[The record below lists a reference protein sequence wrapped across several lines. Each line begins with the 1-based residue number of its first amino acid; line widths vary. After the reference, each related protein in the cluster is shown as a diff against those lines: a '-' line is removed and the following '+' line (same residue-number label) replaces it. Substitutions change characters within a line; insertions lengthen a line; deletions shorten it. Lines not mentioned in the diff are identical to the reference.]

1 MRYCVMN
8 KLLSSFIFLILI
20 LSGCGVEM
28 EDVKKELMP
37 SIQRN
42 TDIIDSMK
50 KVQDV
55 SFTKISDNVLYMEK
69 DLSKIRDRI
78 KALQLFV
85 EREVAEQNEYLAK
98 MADKEYESL
107 ERETEFLEM
116 QLKELQ
122 KLMAVV
128 KAKKTT
134 TNNRVKENEEP
145 VTTSEPKSDPVIK
158 ALDNNKDK
166 AKKPNNN

>member
-1 MRYCVMN
+1 MN